1 MALKTDFVDALFE
14 QKKIRLNE
22 NGDGT
27 VTPVDETEYTRQ
39 GDKFGAKEINA
50 TNEAVNGLSE
60 DMVDLKKSVSDG
72 KTQVAAAITAKR
84 VPTAAT
90 ATFRE
95 MAANIGKIVLGSG
108 NAVPS
113 DVLAGKTFT
122 NNDGKEYTGTMP
134 NRGDYN
140 GWGNSKGNDGGNQRM
155 WVRLPGGYYNE
166 NAEVY
171 LSWADIRNM
180 AGITAAKIK
189 KGESIMGIIGSF
201 EGWVPTPQ
209 DLYYNGVNV
218 GGLQINLFAQEN
230 TRLLMKGDYSTWN
243 HRAIVFPNTI
253 DVRSYSKLIFEGQFL
268 RYWKNDPDNGIPP
281 SWISLCRYKTYN
293 SDEEIAKVKWD
304 GGYGASIGNFQLDI
318 SQLTTFEANKYYISI
333 GYIAKGTY
341 ITRIRLE

>member
-1 MALKTDFVDALFE
+1 
-14 QKKIRLNE
+14 
-22 NGDGT
+22 
-27 VTPVDETEYTRQ
+27 
-39 GDKFGAKEINA
+39 
-50 TNEAVNGLSE
+50 
-60 DMVDLKKSVSDG
+60 
-72 KTQVAAAITAKR
+72 
-84 VPTAAT
+84 
-90 ATFRE
+90 
-95 MAANIGKIVLGSG
+95 
-108 NAVPS
+108 
-113 DVLAGKTFT
+113 
-122 NNDGKEYTGTMP
+122 
-134 NRGDYN
+134 
-140 GWGNSKGNDGGNQRM
+140 M